1 MPEDNFLDCIK
12 VIAEVMARNGQT
24 PGQWYGKC
32 LLSYLEQFCDSDFRV
47 VSIVYGITKTKVLTY
62 HLRR

>member
-12 VIAEVMARNGQT
+12 VIADVMARSGQRR
-24 PGQWYGKC
+24 GQWYGKC
-32 LLSYLEQFCDSDFRV
+32 LLNHFVQFCDSNFRE
-47 VSIVYGITKTKVLTY
+47 VSIVYGITKTKVLTD